1 MYGGGGAGCGCC
13 WWLLVVEDDV
23 WPPNLLEGKADIPD
37 VTKVG
42 VVPGEVGV
50 VPLLASS
57 HLMTSSL
64 T

>member
-1 MYGGGGAGCGCC
+1 MSYS
-13 WWLLVVEDDV
+13 LVVEDDV
-23 WPPNLLEGKADIPD
+23 WPPNLLEGKANIPD